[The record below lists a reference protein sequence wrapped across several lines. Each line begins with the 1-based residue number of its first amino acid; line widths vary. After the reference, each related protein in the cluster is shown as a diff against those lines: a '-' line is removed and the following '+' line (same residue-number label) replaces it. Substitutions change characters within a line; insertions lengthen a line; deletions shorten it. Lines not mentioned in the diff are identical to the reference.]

1 MWDHLS
7 LVFKHVYLDF
17 ELHFNFLSACISS
30 ITYEICSW
38 LPNCLFK
45 YICMGFEHST
55 LSICISKLDPLCLK
69 ALKMVLY
76 GQPSA
81 ASIEM
86 LFECN
91 VELPIAASE
100 SVMLNLEHFA

>member
-1 MWDHLS
+1 MRQCEPG
-7 LVFKHVYLDF
+7 FKHLYLHL
-17 ELHFNFLSACISS
+17 ELLFQFLSGHISS
-30 ITYEICSW
+30 ITHEIHSW

-45 YICMGFEHST
+45 CTCMGFERST
-55 LSICISKLDPLCLK
+55 LSICISKLDLLCLK
-69 ALKMVLY
+69 ALKMLLY

-86 LFECN
+86 QFECN
-91 VELPIAASE
+91 VELPIAVSE